1 MMHPSPSTPPPPGS
15 PERFH
20 LRRDSF
26 AAFAWLT
33 GIFLVIHAFEL
44 TAFNLSIDDEIFAY
58 SRPDALIELGR
69 WSHAVIRYLLWD
81 QPVLPFAPYVLFAL
95 AFAYAHLRLLRLFE
109 VTTLGPFEL
118 IAYAAYAAFPAWLAQ
133 LEFQV
138 NVLPVAAGL
147 IAATWAAEAATTPR
161 PWRALPVA
169 GLCLAFAIGAYQSFI
184 FFFLALAIG
193 LALAG
198 SLRGRPARALTA
210 GLVRFAIAAILGMV
224 FWYLILQAF
233 EAGFNKT
240 PHGYAAGFQRF
251 DLLLKDPGAVL
262 AATGHQW
269 LEVYVLAWRDFGHA
283 AAVFGAALGLAAILI
298 LMGAAGGA
306 RRRWAAA
313 GLLVALFLMP
323 MALNLVSGGRLP
335 LRTYLAVPL
344 VVWIVLFLAHR
355 GGAGGTRRTLLVAA
369 ALVALNGLF
378 VQATVQA
385 RAWVM
390 HRHDSNLAQAINIRA
405 AAALG
410 ADQPARVTIDFH
422 GRIRPKTVYPAVP
435 TTTAGASFFAWDGG
449 SPARMVRLM
458 NLIGYTR
465 FVSLPPQRRQELH
478 GHYAGMPVWP
488 RPGSV
493 KAVGGVVLVK
503 LSN

>member
-1 MMHPSPSTPPPPGS
+1 
-15 PERFH
+15 
-20 LRRDSF
+20 
-26 AAFAWLT
+26 
-33 GIFLVIHAFEL
+33 
-44 TAFNLSIDDEIFAY
+44 
-58 SRPDALIELGR
+58 
-69 WSHAVIRYLLWD
+69 
-81 QPVLPFAPYVLFAL
+81 
-95 AFAYAHLRLLRLFE
+95 
-109 VTTLGPFEL
+109 
-118 IAYAAYAAFPAWLAQ
+118 
-133 LEFQV
+133 
-138 NVLPVAAGL
+138 
-147 IAATWAAEAATTPR
+147 
-161 PWRALPVA
+161 
-169 GLCLAFAIGAYQSFI
+169 
-184 FFFLALAIG
+184 
-193 LALAG
+193 
-198 SLRGRPARALTA
+198 
-210 GLVRFAIAAILGMV
+210 
-224 FWYLILQAF
+224 LQAF

-410 ADQPARVTIDFH
+410 ADQPARVAIDFH

-465 FVSLPPQRRQELH
+465 FVSLPPQRRQELA
-478 GHYAGMPVWP
+478 GHYADMPVWP
-488 RPGSV
+488 RPGAV
-493 KAVGGVVLVK
+493 KVVGGVVLVK